1 MAIRNRSHF
10 NSGLRTLNYMNREN
24 IKHSS
29 EVEVSVPEETLH
41 ALHTMDAL
49 ELLKLIPDNS
59 IQLIV
64 CDPPYN
70 VNAAEW
76 DNYDNYLEWAAN
88 WLKEVERVLAPSGN
102 FVLFGGLQYQNE
114 VGSGDLLE
122 LVHYL
127 RHNSSLRMVN
137 LIIWHY
143 TNGMSAQRFFANRHE
158 QIVWYAKTKK
168 YTFNLDDVRIP
179 YDEETKKAYMRDPR
193 LNPDTIEKGK
203 NPTNVWTIGRL
214 NGNARERVGHPTQKP
229 LELIRRIVKSMSS
242 PGDLVLDFF
251 AGSGTTTRVCID
263 EMRHSISSDIDPI
276 LKEYLLKHI
285 DNAGILIPN
294 HTLIDQESMESLHPL
309 L

>member
-1 MAIRNRSHF
+1 M
-10 NSGLRTLNYMNREN
+10 LNYMNRED

-29 EVEVSVPEETLH
+29 ETDISIPEETIHSLY
-41 ALHTMDAL
+41 TMDVI
-49 ELLKLIPDNS
+49 ELLELIPDNS

-70 VNAAEW
+70 VNAAQW
-76 DNYDNYLEWAAN
+76 DNFDNYLEWSKH
-88 WLKEVERVLAPSGN
+88 WLKEVERVLSPSGN

-193 LNPDTIEKGK
+193 LNPETIEKGK

-214 NGNARERVGHPTQKP
+214 NGNAKERVGHPTQKP
-229 LELIRRIVKSMSS
+229 LELIRRIVKALSS

-263 EMRHSISSDIDPI
+263 EKRHSVSSDIDPE
-276 LKEYLLKHI
+276 LNHYLEKHI
-285 DNAGILIPN
+285 DNAGLLIPK
-294 HTLIDQESMESLHPL
+294 HRIIKPKLGERLHPL

>member
-1 MAIRNRSHF
+1 
-10 NSGLRTLNYMNREN
+10 MNREN